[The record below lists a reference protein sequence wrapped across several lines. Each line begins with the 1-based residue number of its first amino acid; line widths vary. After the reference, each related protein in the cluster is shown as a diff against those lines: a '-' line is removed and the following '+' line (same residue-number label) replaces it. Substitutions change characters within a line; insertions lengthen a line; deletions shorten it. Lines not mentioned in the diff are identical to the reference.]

1 MRNELRLAALALL
14 AGLLSVGVYAFGN
27 APEPADQ
34 FYDCIRRN
42 DLGTLQGLIKTAG
55 VKTKDNHGATP
66 LHQAA
71 ANGSAESLRL
81 LVAAGADVDAA
92 NDFGATPLMW
102 AITEPEKVRILV
114 GAGANVNARSKMGR
128 TPLYLAA
135 ANDGSSATVKLLLDR
150 GAKPEDQALVVAAA
164 AGDFA
169 SIRLLVE
176 KGLNVNAADPAGRTP
191 LMFAAGHGNLK
202 AVEYLLTHGADVNAV
217 SAEKSE
223 TVKNGLIAL
232 GNLTALMLAAP
243 AAGPDVLKALLDAG
257 AKVNAL
263 DVRKMNAL
271 MLAIASDHADPRSVR
286 LLLDRGADPA
296 LKDRDGQSALDWAR
310 KFNAPAIVRELGIPH
325 QKVEPPRIII
335 PTAILGKLDP
345 KPAAARSVDLLQRA
359 SGSFFKE
366 GGCGACHSANLT
378 SMAVTTAA
386 ARNIPV
392 HEEARAGELKGA
404 QFFLGGLVQP
414 LLQRGDPPVVDI
426 LMYAG
431 FQLAS
436 ENVQSGETTDA
447 MIHNIAAQQN
457 AGGNW
462 HVAWVARP
470 PMQDGDFSR
479 TAMAIRLL
487 RLYGAP
493 ARKADFEKR
502 VARAAAWL
510 AAAQPKTTEDL
521 DMQLLGLQW
530 AGVNRRTW
538 EQGVQRLSAR
548 QREDGGW
555 AQTADL
561 ASDAYATGQA
571 LYVLHELGM
580 PATDAVYRRGVQFLL
595 QTQQSDGSWQV
606 KSRAPKFQPYFDT
619 IFPYGHDQWIS
630 ASATAWGSMALSYA
644 TAAQQIARR

>member
-1 MRNELRLAALALL
+1 MNCWPGCCPLA
-14 AGLLSVGVYAFGN
+14 VYAFGN

-42 DLGTLQGLIKTAG
+42 DLGMLQGLIKTAG
-55 VKTKDNHGATP
+55 VKTKDKHGTTP

-71 ANGSAESLRL
+71 ANGSAESVRL
-81 LVAAGADVDAA
+81 LVAAGAEIDAA

-114 GAGANVNARSKMGR
+114 SAGANVNARSKMGR

-150 GAKPEDQALVVAAA
+150 GAKPEDQALVMAAA

-176 KGLNVNAADPAGRTP
+176 KGVNVNAADPAGRTP
-191 LMFAAGHGNLK
+191 LMFAAGNGNLR

-223 TVKNGLIAL
+223 TVKNGPIAL
-232 GNLTALMLAAP
+232 GNLTALMMAAP

-271 MLAIASDHADPRSVR
+271 MLAIASDHADARSVR

-310 KFNAPAIVRELGIPH
+310 KFNAPAILRELGLPR
-325 QKVEPPRIII
+325 QKVETPRIII

-345 KPAAARSVDLLQRA
+345 KPAAARSVELLQRGSA
-359 SGSFFKE
+359 SFFKE

-378 SMAVTTAA
+378 SMAVTAAA
-386 ARNIPV
+386 ARHIPV
-392 HEEARAGELKGA
+392 QEEARAGELKGA

-436 ENVQSGETTDA
+436 ENVQAGRDYRRDDPQHRRATERRRQLA
-447 MIHNIAAQQN
+447 CRLGRAAANGRRRFLADRDGHPAASPLWRPRAQ
-457 AGGNW
+457 GGFRQARGARRRLARRRPAQD
-462 HVAWVARP
+462 HRGPRYAVARP
-470 PMQDGDFSR
+470 EVVRLQSPHLGAGCAAPHRPAARRRRLGPDRRPRQRRLRDRPGALR
-479 TAMAIRLL
+479 TA
-487 RLYGAP
+487 
-493 ARKADFEKR
+493 
-502 VARAAAWL
+502 
-510 AAAQPKTTEDL
+510 
-521 DMQLLGLQW
+521 
-530 AGVNRRTW
+530 
-538 EQGVQRLSAR
+538 
-548 QREDGGW
+548 
-555 AQTADL
+555 
-561 ASDAYATGQA
+561 
-571 LYVLHELGM
+571 
-580 PATDAVYRRGVQFLL
+580 
-595 QTQQSDGSWQV
+595 
-606 KSRAPKFQPYFDT
+606 
-619 IFPYGHDQWIS
+619 
-630 ASATAWGSMALSYA
+630 
-644 TAAQQIARR
+644 